1 MRDKNRQLVFKGP
14 LKCRGGPNGNGEN
27 ADLLA
32 FLFDHALLLVKPKWI
47 NKQHEQYKVYR
58 KVCEVGCSL
67 PPWLIGRFLQPIPL
81 ELMTV
86 TAPEE
91 ARIAMKTGTTRTKMG
106 SLARTANGK
115 SVKDVIHK
123 PDSKHGFSLTIQHL
137 GRKGYY
143 LTLWAASFA
152 ARQNWLE
159 HIDEQQQNLRNRS
172 RIFETMSLTDRFFV
186 GLNKVNCASPYGT

>member
-1 MRDKNRQLVFKGP
+1 M
-14 LKCRGGPNGNGEN
+14 
-27 ADLLA
+27 
-32 FLFDHALLLVKPKWI
+32 
-47 NKQHEQYKVYR
+47 
-58 KVCEVGCSL
+58 
-67 PPWLIGRFLQPIPL
+67 
-81 ELMTV
+81 

-91 ARIAMKTGTTRTKMG
+91 ARIAMKTATTRAKMG

-115 SVKDVIHK
+115 SAKDVIHK

-186 GLNKVNCASPYGT
+186 GLNKVNCASPYGM